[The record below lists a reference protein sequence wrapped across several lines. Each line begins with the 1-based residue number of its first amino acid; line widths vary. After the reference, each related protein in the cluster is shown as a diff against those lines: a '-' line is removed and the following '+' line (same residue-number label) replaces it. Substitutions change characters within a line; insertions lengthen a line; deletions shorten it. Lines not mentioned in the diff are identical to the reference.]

1 MASKP
6 EKSKKPATGKEVLKL
21 RPHHWGISVPDMDA
35 AAAWYRDKLGFTEAL
50 RLDLRAGMPG
60 GMKIV
65 FLRLGDFYVEIFQA
79 PPGAESRGAGD
90 DMKVLGIKHMC
101 LWVDDMHEAIRI
113 LKARGVTFVR
123 DPSDQEHPHAAFI
136 RDNFGNMIEL
146 VPSTAP
152 EPI

>member
-1 MASKP
+1 MADKP
-6 EKSKKPATGKEVLKL
+6 KKQYTGKEALKL

-50 RLDLRAGMPG
+50 RLDLKGVPG

-79 PPGAESRGAGD
+79 PPGAERRGAGD
-90 DMKVLGIKHMC
+90 DMKSLGIKHMC
-101 LWVDDMHEAIRI
+101 LWVDDMHEAIAI
-113 LKARGVTFVR
+113 LKARGVEFTR

-136 RDNFGNMIEL
+136 HDNFGNMIEL